1 MASSPSFDPNSLRS
15 SAHAETLKRD
25 SEAPLINRATEF
37 GYAPGSTFKII
48 TASAAIDTGAFMPE
62 STLSGRND
70 IPISGVPL
78 QNDDGESF
86 GQITLTQ
93 ALAHSV
99 NTVYAQVAVSRGGRS
114 VTRATCLQ
122 EHALCV
128 MRAARAAQPNLDSP
142 VQQGENAGAVYTST
156 SGAC

>member
-1 MASSPSFDPNSLRS
+1 MPPSIVEPLPTRHIQGLTWY
-15 SAHAETLKRD
+15 ATLD
-25 SEAPLINRATEF
+25 AT
-37 GYAPGSTFKII
+37 
-48 TASAAIDTGAFMPE
+48 
-62 STLSGRND
+62 
-70 IPISGVPL
+70 
-78 QNDDGESF
+78 
-86 GQITLTQ
+86 
-93 ALAHSV
+93 
-99 NTVYAQVAVSRGGRS
+99 TVYAQVAVSRGGRS